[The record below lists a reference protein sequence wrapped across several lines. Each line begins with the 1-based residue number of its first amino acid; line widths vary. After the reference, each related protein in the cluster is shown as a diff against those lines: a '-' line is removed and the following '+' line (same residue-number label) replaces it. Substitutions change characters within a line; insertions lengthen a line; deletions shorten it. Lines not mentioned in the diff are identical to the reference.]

1 MKKYLPILTLPLL
14 VACGSAKIEATSP
27 EVLAE
32 AAASCSSATGVTGE
46 AMHVPEVGL
55 TIILS
60 EDTYGECEWTD
71 PKQVTV
77 VQHDF

>member
-14 VACGSAKIEATSP
+14 VACGSAKMDVTSP

-32 AAASCSSATGVTGE
+32 AAASCSAATGVTGE

-55 TIILS
+55 TIILG

>member
-14 VACGSAKIEATSP
+14 VACGSAKMDATSP

-32 AAASCSSATGVTGE
+32 AAASCSAATGVTGE
-46 AMHVPEVGL
+46 AIHVPEMGI
-55 TIILS
+55 TFILG

-77 VQHDF
+77 VQGEL

>member
-14 VACGSAKIEATSP
+14 VACGSAKIDTTSP

-32 AAASCSSATGVTGE
+32 VAASCSAATGVTGE
-46 AMHVPEVGL
+46 AAHVPEMGL
-55 TIILS
+55 TLIIG
-60 EDTYGECEWTD
+60 EDTYGECEWTN

-77 VQHDF
+77 VQN